1 MAQTLRLIKLTYVRQ
16 RPDKLTCSCFNND
29 SIILAEIP
37 MYIGGIL
44 GTILVIALILFL
56 VRRI

>member
-16 RPDKLTCSCFNND
+16 HPDKLTWSCFNSD

-44 GTILVIALILFL
+44 GTILVIALILFV